1 MQRAEAVKHFERIKE
16 LAQRAIADLG
26 EADAVIAEQGVS
38 PEESAAVSAEAAKI
52 RAAHVGA
59 AEERAKLIGDHAG
72 LLVGIDSSPVTAD
85 PPPVVDVPP
94 APPPATDP
102 PPAPGEPVAP

>member
-38 PEESAAVSAEAAKI
+38 PEEVAAVSAEAAKI
-52 RAAHVGA
+52 RVAHVGA
-59 AEERAKLIGDHAG
+59 AEERAKLIGDHAT

-94 APPPATDP
+94 PPPATDP
-102 PPAPGEPVAP
+102 PPPPSEPTGL